1 MFASQ
6 SVSDLCGYIIVH
18 IFIMKCNQG
27 RDCYF
32 FQDCQFYPKMN
43 LCHGYCEW
51 SGWSIEVV
59 IWTIVMIMGILVA
72 CFRCQYCPF
81 NRFLVQR
88 GNLPENKVPA
98 GMTFRNPSSSEKSTR
113 NIASFEEVVL
123 VRSLSEK

>member
-1 MFASQ
+1 
-6 SVSDLCGYIIVH
+6 
-18 IFIMKCNQG
+18 MKCNQG
-27 RDCYF
+27 GDCYI

-72 CFRCQYCPF
+72 CFRCQYCPL